1 MTCPQCNSENTIKN
15 GKDKL
20 TRKQKF
26 ICNDCGKNFYEE
38 TSGDKIVKPKLGIT
52 LDEFREKHDV
62 EFIITKTL
70 AKLDRLMIYEKADLI
85 KLSGLSYGA
94 QGLSTILE
102 SKTDYYGKTGGK
114 IYYSHPDTIKML
126 KEQAKLN

>member
-1 MTCPQCNSENTIKN
+1 MICPQCNSENTIKN

-20 TRKQKF
+20 TKKQKY
-26 ICNDCGKNFYEE
+26 ICNECGKNFYEE
-38 TSGDKIVKPKLGIT
+38 TSGAQIVKPTLGIT

-62 EFIITKTL
+62 EYIVNKTL
-70 AKLDRLMIYEKADLI
+70 KKLDRNMIYEKADII

-94 QGLSTILE
+94 QGLSAVLE
-102 SKTDYYGKTGGK
+102 SHTFHYGKIGGK